1 MGWDRFSLE
10 VRPNFKSPFISDS
23 KRLFDTTYLKEAKEL
38 TVKETEL
45 PSDIPHLD
53 WQTIS

>member
-1 MGWDRFSLE
+1 M
-10 VRPNFKSPFISDS
+10 
-23 KRLFDTTYLKEAKEL
+23 TYLKEAKEL

-53 WQTIS
+53 WQAIS

>member
-1 MGWDRFSLE
+1 M
-10 VRPNFKSPFISDS
+10 
-23 KRLFDTTYLKEAKEL
+23 TYLKEVKEL

-53 WQTIS
+53 WKTIY

>member
-1 MGWDRFSLE
+1 MSG
-10 VRPNFKSPFISDS
+10 S
-23 KRLFDTTYLKEAKEL
+23 KRPFDMTYLKEAKEL

-53 WQTIS
+53 CETIY